1 MPINAPIILVLV
13 LVVGIQQRGYPL
25 DASPP
30 YILWFPS
37 TSFRYCRGRRNRL
50 LHKPINRDFPYGS
63 ACNRSR
69 HGLPLIVTAAPHP
82 PCLARRNFPP
92 FLLPVP
98 ISGFLPLQY
107 KVIKLLCRTFASF
120 MRGLFFRHPA
130 FCRLT
135 PPTRYTER
143 SPVAVERVVQ
153 CDRESHR
160 TTYV

>member
-1 MPINAPIILVLV
+1 MRLFLSHFTCFHAGIAICNYQLSQIQRDSFHTIYPI
-13 LVVGIQQRGYPL
+13 
-25 DASPP
+25 
-30 YILWFPS
+30 
-37 TSFRYCRGRRNRL
+37 RY
-50 LHKPINRDFPYGS
+50 FPYGS

-120 MRGLFFRHPA
+120 MRGLFCRHPA

>member
-1 MPINAPIILVLV
+1 MGPGATSLL
-13 LVVGIQQRGYPL
+13 GPL
-25 DASPP
+25 NYGDKTNN
-30 YILWFPS
+30 F
-37 TSFRYCRGRRNRL
+37 L
-50 LHKPINRDFPYGS
+50 LLEHVKSLMLGQLGNLYFNRDFPYGS

-69 HGLPLIVTAAPHP
+69 HGLPLLVTAAPHP
-82 PCLARRNFPP
+82 PCLARRNFPPP

>member
-1 MPINAPIILVLV
+1 MSHGHIARVYAPILYSSKRRNYLYSGVKTA
-13 LVVGIQQRGYPL
+13 LVV
-25 DASPP
+25 
-30 YILWFPS
+30 
-37 TSFRYCRGRRNRL
+37 
-50 LHKPINRDFPYGS
+50 NRDFPSGS

-82 PCLARRNFPP
+82 PCLARRNFAH

-120 MRGLFFRHPA
+120 MRGLFFRHPV

-160 TTYV
+160 TTYAVSYTHLTLPTNREV